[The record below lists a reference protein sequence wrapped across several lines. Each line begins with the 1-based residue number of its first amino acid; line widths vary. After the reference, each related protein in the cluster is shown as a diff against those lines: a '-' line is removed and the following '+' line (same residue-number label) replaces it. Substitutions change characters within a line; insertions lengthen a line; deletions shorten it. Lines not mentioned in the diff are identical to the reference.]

1 MKTVKWLISTA
12 VAGSFLLSAAPRTIY
27 VTRHG
32 QASYRINYDKKAGE
46 QWLTDLG
53 REQAK
58 RLADYLKAKGF
69 HGTIYC
75 SPLLRTLETASFTA
89 RAIGSPITLCPE
101 IQEVAD
107 YDRPE
112 PRGMNMN
119 EILERFPGNL
129 IRKSPALQPGW
140 RLYQENGKAR
150 MTRIGNAWKKILA
163 ESKGDLLL
171 VSHGGIVK
179 NLLEYL
185 NRHEKADITG
195 QAWNC
200 CLFIFTVNEK
210 NQIIRSEKTLEYLP
224 KDIVT
229 DNFRCPLVERPQDR
243 AYMTRIQDQE
253 DMRRRAAAKKK
264 KQERKQGQ

>member
-1 MKTVKWLISTA
+1 MKTVKWLIFA
-12 VAGSFLLSAAPRTIY
+12 AAAGSFLLSAAPRTIY

-32 QASYRINYDKKAGE
+32 QASYKINYDKKAGE

-69 HGTIYC
+69 HGIIYC

-89 RAIGSPITLCPE
+89 RAVGSPITLCPE
-101 IQEVAD
+101 IQEVAT
-107 YDRPE
+107 YDRPV

-119 EILERFPGNL
+119 EILERFPDNL
-129 IRKSPALQPGW
+129 IRKSPAVQPGW
-140 RLYQENGKAR
+140 RLYGENNKAR
-150 MTRIGNAWKKILA
+150 MARIGNAWKKILA

-171 VSHGGIVK
+171 VSHGGIVE

-185 NRHEKADITG
+185 DRHENADITG
-195 QAWNC
+195 RAWNC

-210 NQIIRSEKTLEYLP
+210 NQILRSEKTLEYLP
-224 KDIVT
+224 KDMVT
-229 DNFRCPLVERPQDR
+229 NNFRCPLVERPHDP

-253 DMRRRAAAKKK
+253 DRRRRAAKKMQQEK
-264 KQERKQGQ
+264 KNGL